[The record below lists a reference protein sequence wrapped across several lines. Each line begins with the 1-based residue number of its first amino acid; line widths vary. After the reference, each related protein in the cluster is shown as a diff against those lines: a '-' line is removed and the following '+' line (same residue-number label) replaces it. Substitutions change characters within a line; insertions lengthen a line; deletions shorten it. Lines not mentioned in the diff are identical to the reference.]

1 VHRSSLQHNLREA
14 GAGTHELQPL
24 AVLHPIR
31 AALTTWHEICSRH
44 QPRGSR
50 VQRWL
55 LARARSSER
64 NQAFSDFNQTIT
76 GAAMSIVRWD
86 PFRELDEMNDR
97 LNRFFGR
104 SALSRSDR
112 DALTVVDWAP
122 SVDIV
127 ETPEEFQIKA
137 ELPDVKK
144 DDVSV
149 SVDGNVL
156 RIRGER
162 KQEKED
168 QNKRFHRVERSYG
181 SFMRTFTLPENVD
194 DGKVQA
200 EFKDGMLNVRL
211 PKSDKAKPKS
221 VQVKVS

>member
-1 VHRSSLQHNLREA
+1 
-14 GAGTHELQPL
+14 
-24 AVLHPIR
+24 
-31 AALTTWHEICSRH
+31 
-44 QPRGSR
+44 
-50 VQRWL
+50 
-55 LARARSSER
+55 
-64 NQAFSDFNQTIT
+64 
-76 GAAMSIVRWD
+76 MSIVRWD

>member
-1 VHRSSLQHNLREA
+1 
-14 GAGTHELQPL
+14 
-24 AVLHPIR
+24 
-31 AALTTWHEICSRH
+31 
-44 QPRGSR
+44 
-50 VQRWL
+50 
-55 LARARSSER
+55 
-64 NQAFSDFNQTIT
+64 
-76 GAAMSIVRWD
+76 MSIVRWD

-156 RIRGER
+156 RRTSGSIASSAATA
-162 KQEKED
+162 
-168 QNKRFHRVERSYG
+168 RSCAR
-181 SFMRTFTLPENVD
+181 SRCRRTSTT
-194 DGKVQA
+194 A
-200 EFKDGMLNVRL
+200 RCRL
-211 PKSDKAKPKS
+211 SSRTAC
-221 VQVKVS
+221 